1 MHPGSL
7 RYNPR
12 MRFLSACT
20 FALAAGVAALPAA
33 AGSPAP
39 GTPAAPCVRPGFFEG
54 FARDPDLPPT
64 VSHPLL
70 LWPMEHPLNQGTL
83 LGNYP
88 DDDPEPGAIADYMG
102 ANAAGDGHTGTDF
115 GIHSFRAMDRGVEV
129 YAAADGVV
137 AYKQDGLFDR
147 SIGAPWTDDGNYLAI
162 DHGDGSLAWYLHLRK
177 RSLTVDTG
185 EAVTAGQMIGFAGSS
200 GYTWGPHLHFELG
213 DYLPGWTV
221 RDPWHGTYNTLPS
234 LWIAQ
239 EPYVGD
245 VPAIVHDLDI
255 LTPAAAGGNWIGVT
269 YEQLLE
275 GFVPCPAYGS
285 DEVELGLW
293 ILFQG
298 NPGGE
303 FAMEVLRPD
312 GSLFWTVTFPIAF
325 QAFPQTGIFPFE
337 WAARLEPTDHG
348 TWTARAR
355 VGGAP
360 VVEKTF
366 LVGASTRH
374 APRFR
379 PAGRSYRIDGTVQRD
394 TLRVDA
400 LGGPAVFT
408 LLDAPAFVTLED
420 DSVLRVD
427 AISTQPARSFFFQV
441 QAANAT
447 ADTDTMWCHV
457 VDPSKPIEN
466 PVGTP
471 WVDAAAAGPLRL
483 APASPNP
490 FRSATTIRYT
500 VPSRGAAAVTI
511 VDVTGRTIRRF
522 ADAADAA
529 GGSRAVVW
537 DGRDRTGAPVPAGV
551 YFVRLDSPDGR
562 ATGKLLRLR

>member
-1 MHPGSL
+1 M

-12 MRFLSACT
+12 MRLAAALI
-20 FALAAGVAALPAA
+20 FALAACFAALPAA
-33 AGSPAP
+33 AGSPAAPASP
-39 GTPAAPCVRPGFFEG
+39 GPCVRPGFFEG

-70 LWPMEHPLNQGTL
+70 LWPMEHALNEGTL

-88 DDDPEPGAIADYMG
+88 DDDPEFEVVHDYMG
-102 ANAAGDGHTGTDF
+102 RDAAGDGHTGTDF

-137 AYKQDGLFDR
+137 AYKQDGMFDR
-147 SIGAPWTDDGNYLAI
+147 SIGAPWPDDGNYLAI

-177 RSLTVDTG
+177 HSLTVDPG
-185 EAVTAGQMIGFAGSS
+185 ESVTAGQMIGFAGSS

-213 DYLPGWTV
+213 EYLPGWTL
-221 RDPWHGTYNTLPS
+221 RDPWHGAYNTLPS

-245 VPAIVHDLDI
+245 VPAIVHDLGI
-255 LTPAAAGGNWIGVT
+255 LTPAAAGGPWIGVT

-275 GFVPCPAYGS
+275 GFVPCPVYGA
-285 DEVELGLW
+285 DEIELALW

-298 NPGGE
+298 NPGGA
-303 FAMEVLRPD
+303 FTMEVRRPD

-325 QAFPQTGIFPFE
+325 QAFPQTGIFPIE
-337 WAARLEPTDHG
+337 WDARLGPADHG
-348 TWTARAR
+348 TWTARAL
-355 VGGAP
+355 VDGAP
-360 VVEKTF
+360 VVEKPF
-366 LVGASTRH
+366 VVGAATRH

-408 LLDAPAFVTLED
+408 LLGAPDFVALEE

-427 AISTQPARSFFFQV
+427 AVSSQAARSLFFQV
-441 QAANAT
+441 EAANGAGD
-447 ADTDTMWCHV
+447 ADTMWCHV
-457 VDPSKPIEN
+457 VDPSKPLDD
-466 PVGTP
+466 PVGAP
-471 WVDAAAAGPLRL
+471 WIEAAAAGPLRL
-483 APASPNP
+483 EASSPNP
-490 FRSATTIRYT
+490 FRWATTIRYT